1 MIGVLKWVYRRNSF
15 SLQCLGKAHASDFF
29 WLASYSMTTLLSLQG
44 TAKMSEIALN
54 ELLVAVSWIFFHLL
68 WVMGNAELL
77 AAIVALSAVPGTT
90 TSSGSVQNNLLS

>member
-1 MIGVLKWVYRRNSF
+1 
-15 SLQCLGKAHASDFF
+15 
-29 WLASYSMTTLLSLQG
+29 
-44 TAKMSEIALN
+44 MSEIALN